1 MGLLDF
7 VRDVGRQVFNSDAEA
22 AQMIRQDLDIQLSG
36 IENLEVEFDD
46 GVATICGDCV
56 NQSTRDTAVLIVGNI
71 KGVERVVADD
81 LRVPAPAELPTPTAE
96 SAPGAAPAAA
106 EEKAEVYEI
115 VSGDT
120 LGGIAKRYYGN
131 AGAYMRIFEANR
143 GIIEDPNRIY
153 PGQKIRIPLDD

>member
-22 AQMIRQDLDIQLSG
+22 AEKIRQDLDIQLSG
-36 IENLEVEFDD
+36 IKHLDVKFDD
-46 GVATICGDCV
+46 GVATLCGDCA

-71 KGVERVVADD
+71 KGVERVVADE
-81 LRVPAPAELPTPTAE
+81 LRVTAPAEQPAPTAE
-96 SAPGAAPAAA
+96 SATAVPIEP
-106 EEKAEVYEI
+106 EEKSEIYEI

-143 GIIEDPNRIY
+143 GIIEDPDRIY
-153 PGQKIRIPLDD
+153 PGQKIRIPLDS